1 MAEAWEHL
9 GTDGKEMR
17 EEGNKEIREGKLRK
31 EEIIKGAQREGDWV
45 GEKGRDS
52 AQANSLSLQWSMGN
66 FPKGKAVGIN

>member
-31 EEIIKGAQREGDWV
+31 EEIIKGAQREGD
-45 GEKGRDS
+45 
-52 AQANSLSLQWSMGN
+52 
-66 FPKGKAVGIN
+66 